1 MVYITHER
9 IITKPVSF
17 FNINQSIYYRPI
29 NQKKHVY
36 RTRLYWNVV
45 IIKGSKCFMV
55 NIFLKVVFDNNK
67 GNSFS
72 DMWQK
77 LTIVWSS

>member
-1 MVYITHER
+1 MADMKKVYDDLT
-9 IITKPVSF
+9 IINLYEDLF
-17 FNINQSIYYRPI
+17 WNILKNKFK
-29 NQKKHVY
+29 NAMEK
-36 RTRLYWNVV
+36 RL
-45 IIKGSKCFMV
+45 IFMIDLF
-55 NIFLKVVFDNNK
+55 IFLKVVFDNNK

>member
-1 MVYITHER
+1 MHHALFLSWTAF
-9 IITKPVSF
+9 S
-17 FNINQSIYYRPI
+17 QSIALFAEITVSMRTYFGTF
-29 NQKKHVY
+29 QK
-36 RTRLYWNVV
+36 W
-45 IIKGSKCFMV
+45 IQKCNGEKKLIFMIDLF
-55 NIFLKVVFDNNK
+55 IFLKVVFDNNK

>member
-1 MVYITHER
+1 ME
-9 IITKPVSF
+9 K
-17 FNINQSIYYRPI
+17 
-29 NQKKHVY
+29 
-36 RTRLYWNVV
+36 RL
-45 IIKGSKCFMV
+45 IFMIDLF
-55 NIFLKVVFDNNK
+55 IFLKVVFDNNK